1 MNITTLLGEKIKAA
15 REVANLTIE
24 DLSRSAT
31 ISKKQLQ
38 QIEDGGDSSFYSTAI
53 KLIAAKKVAKILKMH
68 DSDFLQ
74 SE

>member
-1 MNITTLLGEKIKAA
+1 MSTNIVLGEKLKAA
-15 REVANLTIE
+15 REAANISEE

-38 QIEDGGDSSFYSTAI
+38 QIEEGGDNSFYSATI
-53 KLIAAKKVAKILKMH
+53 KLIATKKVAKILKLH
-68 DSDFLQ
+68 ESDFLR

>member
-1 MNITTLLGEKIKAA
+1 MNTTTLLGEKIKVA
-15 REVANLTIE
+15 REAANLSVE

-38 QIEDGGDSSFYSTAI
+38 QIEEGGDSSFYSVAI

-68 DSDFLQ
+68 DSDFL
-74 SE
+74 